1 LGSYE
6 DFLKRGGWGDE
17 DAPRTVQPIKRDRN
31 EVKRLRT
38 EIIQERSRTL
48 SPLKKKIEQLEQT
61 IDKSEKRA
69 NEIEN
74 HLIEGKGDVAS
85 LAKELGVLRKNI
97 DQDFEVLTSETLKH
111 DELFAMFEKKLLDL
125 GEI

>member
-1 LGSYE
+1 MRS
-6 DFLKRGGWGDE
+6 
-17 DAPRTVQPIKRDRN
+17 
-31 EVKRLRT
+31 

-48 SPLKKKIEQLEQT
+48 SPLKKKIELLEQT

-85 LAKELGVLRKNI
+85 LSKELGVLRKNI
-97 DQDFEVLTSETLKH
+97 DQDFENLTEETLKH
-111 DELFAMFEKKLLDL
+111 DELFAQFEKRLLEL
-125 GEI
+125 GEG